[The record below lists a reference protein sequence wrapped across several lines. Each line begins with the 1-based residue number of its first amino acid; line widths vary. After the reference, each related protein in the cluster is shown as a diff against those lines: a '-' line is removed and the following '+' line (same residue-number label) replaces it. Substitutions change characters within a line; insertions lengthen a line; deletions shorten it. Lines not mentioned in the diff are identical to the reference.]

1 MKIRNGFT
9 LIEVMIAVV
18 IIGILSS
25 IAYPSYTQ
33 FVAKG
38 ARADGLAGLMDVANR
53 QEQFYLDNRKYTADM
68 TKLGLN
74 ADPWVV
80 DNNYYQIDSVVVNNT
95 SFTLTAS
102 AKGSQITR
110 DPNCVSITLT
120 DTGIR
125 LPKECWK

>member
-1 MKIRNGFT
+1 MKNKNGFT

-18 IIGILSS
+18 IVGILSA

-38 ARADGLAGLMDVANR
+38 ARADGLAGLMDIANR

-68 TKLGLN
+68 TKLGLA

-80 DNNYYQIDSVVVNNT
+80 DNGYYSIDAVVTNNAD
-95 SFTLTAS
+95 FTITAS
-102 AKGSQITR
+102 AKGTQITR
-110 DPNCVSITLT
+110 DPNCTAITLNA
-120 DTGIR
+120 TGAK
-125 LPKECWK
+125 LPKECWE